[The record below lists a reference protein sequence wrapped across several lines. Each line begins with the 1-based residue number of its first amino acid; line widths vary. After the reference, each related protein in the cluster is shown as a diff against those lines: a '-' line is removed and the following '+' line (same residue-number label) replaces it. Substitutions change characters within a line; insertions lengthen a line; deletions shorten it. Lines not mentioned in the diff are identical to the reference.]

1 LHEHHDADGD
11 ASQARAVAQA
21 EQSAHDEGRQYGQDE
36 VPRQNAKERKPETEG
51 GTDQG
56 SQDAV
61 ARCGDGGAEVRLQH
75 NDGADGSPVAVP
87 EAESQR
93 DPPTESSGQGG
104 SRGVDQ
110 KPLALPVQQAL
121 RSNSTDAQ
129 FNRELLLRPRFGFR

>member
-1 LHEHHDADGD
+1 MQMVTPARRELLRRPSSPHTMKAD
-11 ASQARAVAQA
+11 
-21 EQSAHDEGRQYGQDE
+21 
-36 VPRQNAKERKPETEG
+36 NTAKEREPETEG

-93 DPPTESSGQGG
+93 DPPAESSGQGG

-121 RSNSTDAQ
+121 RSNSIDAQ
-129 FNRELLLRPRFGFR
+129 FNGELLLRPRFGFR